1 MVKDKD
7 SNLAFYLTY
16 ELAAFILCFGVIYFL
31 ARMTLEKYI
40 SYSKYSIMFTSLLTI
55 TVIAQMLHM
64 VVRDTVNHV
73 DQNDNIN

>member
-16 ELAAFILCFGVIYFL
+16 ELAAFILYFGVIYFL

-55 TVIAQMLHM
+55 TVVTQMLHM